1 MTISLIFKTCAIVK
15 KNGYMKGKKYGNA
28 YNRVAYIM
36 VTHTHTHNKRILV
49 QRKELYNNRMHP

>member
-36 VTHTHTHNKRILV
+36 VTHT
-49 QRKELYNNRMHP
+49 Q